1 MYAYI
6 CIYIRMSVS
15 LSPCLSYVKVRDK
28 VASLPMHE
36 RVQKTL
42 SLWQPAIRRSC
53 DDLRFLAPRRAP
65 VRSILWGGVEF

>member
-53 DDLRFLAPRRAP
+53 DD
-65 VRSILWGGVEF
+65 